1 LLTEKQRK
9 VKELHDSGLKP
20 LDIAEKLKKDISQAQ
35 VYRILKI
42 FKQEGRNE
50 TNRQTVN

>member
-20 LDIAEKLKKDISQAQ
+20 KDIVSKVKKNISQAQ

-42 FKQEGRNE
+42 LKQEGRNE
-50 TNRQTVN
+50 KN